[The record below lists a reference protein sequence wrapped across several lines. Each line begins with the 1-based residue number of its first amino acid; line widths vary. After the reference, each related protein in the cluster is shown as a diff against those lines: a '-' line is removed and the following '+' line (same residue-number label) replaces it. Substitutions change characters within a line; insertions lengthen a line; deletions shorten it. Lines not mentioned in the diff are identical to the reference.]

1 MKTIQATEILDYY
14 DGIEIFA
21 GRDAIGGDYLGM
33 RVDTSGDYDR
43 YVVVGTRPERLR
55 QFRSGALDLRDL
67 LLETPGGEWYL
78 TLADASYGEPMRL
91 ELQDTPLA
99 ESKFLPSP
107 GFTLEDMQPDDH
119 ALKEANQRNSATF
132 EFSAEPTEAAE

>member
-1 MKTIQATEILDYY
+1 MKTIKATEILDYY

-21 GRDAIGGDYLGM
+21 GRDTTGGDYLGM

-67 LLETPGGEWYL
+67 LLETPDGEWYV
-78 TLADASYGEPMRL
+78 TLADVSYGEPMSL

-99 ESKFLPSP
+99 QSEFLPSP
-107 GFTLEDMQPDDH
+107 GFTLDGLQPDDRV
-119 ALKEANQRNSATF
+119 LKESHERNSATF